1 MVIAV
6 KKSGSVRSVDWQQ
19 LNTVL
24 LDMDG
29 TLLDLKFDN
38 FFWGTLIP
46 DEWGRLQG
54 LDLEAS
60 QARLAPLFAK
70 EKGRLTWY
78 CLEFWEEKL
87 GLDIRL
93 LQATVAE
100 KIQWLPQAED
110 FLGSLKASHLNMI
123 LVTNAHPANLE
134 AKLKRIPLTHW
145 FDSIVSSHDYNTP
158 KETPAFWGMLMKK
171 HPFTPNQTLFI
182 DDSEDVLDSAF
193 TFGIPNLITLTQPDS
208 SLPCRN
214 ETRFP
219 AIHLFDEIMQGL
231 PSFE

>member
-1 MVIAV
+1 M
-6 KKSGSVRSVDWQQ
+6 RSVDWQQ
-19 LNTVL
+19 LHTVL

-38 FFWGTLIP
+38 FFWGTFIP
-46 DEWGRLQG
+46 DEWGQLQG
-54 LDLEAS
+54 LDLKAS
-60 QARLAPLFAK
+60 QSRLAPVFAK

-87 GLDIRL
+87 GLDIRS
-93 LQATVAE
+93 LQANVAE
-100 KIQWLPQAED
+100 RIQWLPQAEN

-123 LVTNAHPANLE
+123 VVTNAHPANLE
-134 AKLKRIPLTHW
+134 AKLERIPLTKW
-145 FDSIVSSHDYNTP
+145 FDNIVSAHDYNIP
-158 KETPAFWGMLMKK
+158 KENPDFWRMLMKT
-171 HPFTPNQTLFI
+171 HPFTPNHTLFI
-182 DDSEDVLDSAF
+182 DDSEDVLDSAS
-193 TFGIPNLITLTQPDS
+193 TFGLANLITLIQPDS
-208 SLPCRN
+208 SLPCRS